1 MVNKDKRTPTQTSTQ
16 LLSSRSLGRSLN
28 NSFLKFTV
36 RLSSLTLNHFKY
48 NLYQRYIIRK
58 ILLLRVREKYTWK
71 KISNYLNNNK
81 IRSVKGKTF
90 SPQLVERI
98 IFKYRRRLRNMK
110 TYKKEI
116 VDIRIEDE

>member
-58 ILLLRVREKYTWK
+58 ILLLRVREKYTWN